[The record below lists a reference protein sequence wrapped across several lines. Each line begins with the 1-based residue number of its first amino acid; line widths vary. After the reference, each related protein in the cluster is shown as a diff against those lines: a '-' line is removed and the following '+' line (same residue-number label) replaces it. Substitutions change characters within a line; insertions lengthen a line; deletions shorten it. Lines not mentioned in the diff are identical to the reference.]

1 MELLGLLLL
10 VTGFL
15 RSNCAAGVGPCSPE
29 EFPCT
34 AEGVHHPSSANC
46 VSLSVVC
53 DGQPDCPNGAD
64 ERPEKC
70 GGAKPKSC
78 RSSEFS
84 CSNGQCVPHSWRCD
98 HSRDCKDGSDEDNCK
113 QRAQTAATEASAARL
128 KHPKQLLF
136 IGLGLFSIVDHKAQ
150 SYGTLLRCAN
160 PQDWNNECEVNNGGC
175 SHVCLDR
182 PLGFVC
188 DCPPGMRLLQDT
200 HCEEVDPC
208 LDADVCDQLCV
219 QSSGSLTCGCE
230 EGYQETSESGRC
242 LSTGDATG
250 LVFSSSAEIGWMNSS
265 GSDQRKISD
274 STGAAGPLAAS
285 IANGAIYWSNP
296 EHTGVYRLSLADGDQ
311 TPAVLFKGTRGI
323 VGLAVDWVHELLY
336 WTSNHT
342 RALHV
347 SSLNGSE
354 QHGALITGLTQPAAV
369 AVQPLLR
376 LLFWADGGVSPRIEC
391 SSLDGMDRKALV
403 TSIIRNPVS
412 ISLDIPRGLLYW
424 ADSGLHTISR
434 IRYDG
439 QHRKMV
445 VESNGYLDEPFGLAV
460 FEDRVY
466 WSDHLTGSICSA
478 DKHNGR
484 SLRVTQNAG
493 TRSPAGLLIYHPL
506 IQPTGAV
513 LSPAEPDADTADSPW
528 ILSLIVFLCVLLA
541 VLLLCWRRSDT
552 AASSRFP
559 SFGTPH

>member
-1 MELLGLLLL
+1 MELLGFLLW

-15 RSNCAAGVGPCSPE
+15 RLNSSASGVGRCSLE
-29 EFPCT
+29 EFTCT
-34 AEGVHHPSSANC
+34 AEGVHHSSSGSC

-53 DGQPDCPNGAD
+53 DGWPDCPNGAD
-64 ERPEKC
+64 ERLEEC
-70 GGAKPKSC
+70 GGAKPGKPKSC
-78 RSSEFS
+78 SSPEFS

-98 HSRDCKDGSDEDNCK
+98 HSRDCEDGSDEDNCS
-113 QRAQTAATEASAARL
+113 Q
-128 KHPKQLLF
+128 
-136 IGLGLFSIVDHKAQ
+136 
-150 SYGTLLRCAN
+150 
-160 PQDWNNECEVNNGGC
+160 NECEVNNGGC
-175 SHVCLDR
+175 SHVCLDL

-188 DCPPGMRLLQDT
+188 DCPPGMRLVQDT

-208 LDADVCDQLCV
+208 LDRDVCDQLCV
-219 QSSGSLTCGCE
+219 QSSGSLTCECE
-230 EGYQETSESGRC
+230 EGYLKTSESGRC
-242 LSTGDATG
+242 LATGDAAG
-250 LVFSSSAEIGWMNSS
+250 LVFSSSAGIGWMSSS

-285 IANGAIYWSNP
+285 LANSTLYWSNP

-311 TPAVLFKGTRGI
+311 TPAVLFEGTRGI

-354 QHGALITGLTQPAAV
+354 QHRALITGLTRPAAV

-376 LLFWADGGVSPRIEC
+376 LLFWADGGVSPRIEQ

-412 ISLDIPRGLLYW
+412 ICLDIPRGLLYW

-434 IRYDG
+434 VRYDG
-439 QHRKMV
+439 QHRKTV

-460 FEDRVY
+460 FEGRVY
-466 WSDHLTGSICSA
+466 WSDQVTGSICSA

-493 TRSPAGLLIYHPL
+493 TRFPAGLLIYHPL

-513 LSPAEPDADTADSPW
+513 LSPAEPDADAAAAGSASPW
-528 ILSLIVFLCVLLA
+528 ILSLIVFLCILLA
-541 VLLLCWRRSDT
+541 VLLLCWRRSDPAPT
-552 AASSRFP
+552 STLMDSQDPLVP
-559 SFGTPH
+559 SAHAHTHPDKDGTCIDLSL

>member
-1 MELLGLLLL
+1 MELLGVLLL

-15 RSNCAAGVGPCSPE
+15 RSDCAAGVGQCSLE
-29 EFPCT
+29 EFTCT
-34 AEGVHHPSSANC
+34 AEGVHHSSNC
-46 VSLSVVC
+46 VSLSAVC

-64 ERPEKC
+64 ERLEEC
-70 GGAKPKSC
+70 GGAKPAKPKSC
-78 RSSEFS
+78 SSSEFS

-98 HSRDCKDGSDEDNCK
+98 HSRDCADGSDEDDCS
-113 QRAQTAATEASAARL
+113 Q
-128 KHPKQLLF
+128 
-136 IGLGLFSIVDHKAQ
+136 
-150 SYGTLLRCAN
+150 
-160 PQDWNNECEVNNGGC
+160 NECE
-175 SHVCLDR
+175 
-182 PLGFVC
+182 
-188 DCPPGMRLLQDT
+188 DT

-219 QSSGSLTCGCE
+219 QSSGSLTCWCE
-230 EGYQETSESGRC
+230 EGYLETSESGRC
-242 LSTGDATG
+242 LATGDAAG
-250 LVFSSSAEIGWMNSS
+250 LVFFSSAGIGWMSSS

-296 EHTGVYRLSLADGDQ
+296 EHSGVYRLSLADGDQ
-311 TPAVLFKGTRGI
+311 TPAVLFEGTRGI

-347 SSLNGSE
+347 SSLNGSG

-376 LLFWADGGVSPRIEC
+376 LLFWADGGVSPRIER
-391 SSLDGMDRKALV
+391 SSLDGTDRKALV
-403 TSIIRNPVS
+403 TSIIRDPVS

-439 QHRKMV
+439 QHRKTV
-445 VESNGYLDEPFGLAV
+445 VESNGYLDQPFGLAI
-460 FEDRVY
+460 FEGRVY
-466 WSDHLTGSICSA
+466 WSDQLTGSICSA

-484 SLRVTQNAG
+484 SLRVTQNPG

-513 LSPAEPDADTADSPW
+513 LSPAEPGADAAAAESDSPW

-552 AASSRFP
+552 AASSSLPGFGDAALKESQDPLVP
-559 SFGTPH
+559 SAHTHTQTDKDATCIDLSL

>member
-1 MELLGLLLL
+1 MELPGLLLL

-15 RSNCAAGVGPCSPE
+15 RSNCAAGVGQCSLE

-34 AEGVHHPSSANC
+34 ADGVHHPSSSSC

-53 DGQPDCPNGAD
+53 DGQPDCQNGAD

-84 CSNGQCVPHSWRCD
+84 CSNGRCVPHSWRCD
-98 HSRDCKDGSDEDNCK
+98 HYRDCEDGSDEDNCS
-113 QRAQTAATEASAARL
+113 Q
-128 KHPKQLLF
+128 
-136 IGLGLFSIVDHKAQ
+136 
-150 SYGTLLRCAN
+150 
-160 PQDWNNECEVNNGGC
+160 NECEVNNGGC
-175 SHVCLDR
+175 SHICLDR

-250 LVFSSSAEIGWMNSS
+250 LVFSSSAEIGWMSSS

-311 TPAVLFKGTRGI
+311 TPAVLFEGTRGI

-506 IQPTGAV
+506 IQPT
-513 LSPAEPDADTADSPW
+513 
-528 ILSLIVFLCVLLA
+528 

-552 AASSRFP
+552 AASSSLP
-559 SFGTPH
+559 SFGDAALKESQDPLVPSAHTHTQTDKNGACIDLSL

>member
-1 MELLGLLLL
+1 MELLRFLLL
-10 VTGFL
+10 VTGCL
-15 RSNCAAGVGPCSPE
+15 RSNSAAGVGQCSLE
-29 EFPCT
+29 EFTCT
-34 AEGVHHPSSANC
+34 ADGVHHSASINC
-46 VSLSVVC
+46 VSLSAVC

-64 ERPEKC
+64 EQLDEC

-78 RSSEFS
+78 SSSEFS

-98 HSRDCKDGSDEDNCK
+98 HSRDCEDGSDEDNCS
-113 QRAQTAATEASAARL
+113 Q
-128 KHPKQLLF
+128 
-136 IGLGLFSIVDHKAQ
+136 
-150 SYGTLLRCAN
+150 
-160 PQDWNNECEVNNGGC
+160 NECEVNNGGC
-175 SHVCLDR
+175 SHVCLDQ

-188 DCPPGMRLLQDT
+188 DCPPGMQLVQDA

-219 QSSGSLTCGCE
+219 QSTGSFTCGCE
-230 EGYQETSESGRC
+230 EGYLERSESGQC
-242 LSTGDATG
+242 LATGDVAG
-250 LVFSSSAEIGWMNSS
+250 LVFSSSAGIGWMSSS
-265 GSDQRKISD
+265 GSDPRKISD

-285 IANGAIYWSNP
+285 IANGALFWSNP

-311 TPAVLFKGTRGI
+311 TPAVLFEGIRGI

-354 QHGALITGLTQPAAV
+354 PHRTLITGLAKPAAV
-369 AVQPLLR
+369 SVQPLLR
-376 LLFWADGGVSPRIEC
+376 LLFWADSGVSPRIER
-391 SSLDGMDRKALV
+391 SSLDGTDRKALV

-439 QHRKMV
+439 QHRKTV

-460 FEDRVY
+460 FEGRVY
-466 WSDHLTGSICSA
+466 WSDQLTGSICSA

-484 SLRVTQNAG
+484 SLRVTQN
-493 TRSPAGLLIYHPL
+493 TRTHSPAGLLIYHPL
-506 IQPTGAV
+506 IQPTGVV
-513 LSPAEPDADTADSPW
+513 LSPAEPDPDAVAAESNSPW
-528 ILSLIVFLCVLLA
+528 ILSLIVFLCILLA
-541 VLLLCWRRSDT
+541 ILLLCWRRSDT
-552 AASSRFP
+552 ASSSLP
-559 SFGTPH
+559 SFGDTALKESQDPLVPSAYTHTQTDKDGICIDLSL